1 MSSPY
6 RSTHP
11 ISPTRR
17 RSQQQHTENLNTSV
31 NIATAFSNS
40 KNGSYSTGQSRR
52 LFDSVDNEEDEDDD
66 DNVDYLDIRNIN
78 HEAIK
83 NDPELRSK

>member
-6 RSTHP
+6 RSTHAF
-11 ISPTRR
+11 SPTRR
-17 RSQQQHTENLNTSV
+17 GNRQQHAEPLGTSV

-40 KNGSYSTGQSRR
+40 KNGSFSTRQSRG
-52 LFDSVDNEEDEDDD
+52 LFDSVANEENEEEDD
-66 DNVDYLDIRNIN
+66 NMDYLDIRNIN

-83 NDPELRSK
+83 NDPELRGK